1 MLFWQ
6 IFSNVLC
13 VSVIGD
19 SNERGSDKLKSS
31 LLINNILSTRIIIT
45 SKVEGP
51 HPPLTVMTILLKG
64 ISVVAREIIKQ
75 RKSLN
80 TTVSGWLI
88 Q

>member
-64 ISVVAREIIKQ
+64 ISVVAGEISKKNI
-75 RKSLN
+75 LN
-80 TTVSGWLI
+80 NAKV
-88 Q
+88 